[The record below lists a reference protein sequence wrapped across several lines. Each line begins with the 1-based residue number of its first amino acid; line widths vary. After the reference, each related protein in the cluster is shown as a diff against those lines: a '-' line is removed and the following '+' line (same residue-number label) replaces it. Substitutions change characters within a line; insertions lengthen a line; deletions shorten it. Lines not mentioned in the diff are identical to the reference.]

1 MYFAHPGH
9 WLVDA
14 AYFLP
19 VVAFLAWLL
28 VTQIRER
35 RRSRSGAYTHRRY
48 PHHSPSG
55 RSSDG

>member
-1 MYFAHPGH
+1 MSLRTSKAMYLAHPGH

-19 VVAFLAWLL
+19 VVTFLAWLL

-35 RRSRSGAYTHRRY
+35 RRGRSGV
-48 PHHSPSG
+48 
-55 RSSDG
+55 